1 MLCYVTASKAMP
13 LKAGEDACATPA
25 KRDAF
30 DDWPWR
36 PGVNRGK
43 TILGIDEA
51 GRGCVIG
58 PLVVGGVLLDH
69 NSTERLKAEG
79 VTDSKALSPAKRETL
94 ARIIRELAQ
103 GVFVEEILP
112 CEIEERN
119 LNLLETWRAARII
132 SQARAD
138 RVYLDALVGTDK
150 GIRRL
155 CAHLRWC
162 VGEGCPEIVA
172 ENRAD
177 ATYTVVGAASII
189 AKVRRDEVVEQLK
202 QTFGDFGS
210 GYPSDEKTQRFL
222 RECYERDGC
231 FPDCVRHRWKTVT
244 RITSPVQ
251 GLFPFGEET
260 RP

>member
-1 MLCYVTASKAMP
+1 M
-13 LKAGEDACATPA
+13 
-25 KRDAF
+25 
-30 DDWPWR
+30 
-36 PGVNRGK
+36 NRGK

-51 GRGCVIG
+51 GRGCAIG
-58 PLVVGGVLLDH
+58 PLVVGGVVLDRD
-69 NSTERLKAEG
+69 SSERLKSEG

-103 GVFVEEILP
+103 GIFIEEISP
-112 CEIEERN
+112 CEIETRN

-138 RVYLDALVGTDK
+138 RVYLDALVGTVK

-155 CAHLRWC
+155 CDHLKWC
-162 VGEGCPEIVA
+162 VGEGCPVIIA
-172 ENRAD
+172 KNRAD
-177 ATYTVVGAASII
+177 AIYTVVGAASII
-189 AKVRRDEVVEQLK
+189 AKVRRDEAIEELK

-222 RECYERDGC
+222 RTCYERDKC

-244 RITSPVQ
+244 RIGSPVQ
-251 GLFPFGEET
+251 GLLSFGEEA
-260 RP
+260 